1 MKRSLRGALVL
12 ALAPLVLSACAQC
25 KAKSED
31 RLSQAQAL
39 LASGRYGEAA
49 QLFEQLL
56 AEQLDRTTALGS
68 VEALR
73 QTGRYE
79 DAIAICRKA
88 MGAGL
93 GAPFDRMLGELL
105 AEVGDYR
112 EAERELRAAAAR
124 ERGPLGGARLALARL
139 LDELGKREEARGL
152 FRDIVTY
159 GERNN
164 RATASEIAVLAQ
176 AQRYLESFHSA
187 NQTLRRATTAA
198 PRDPELLCQRA
209 ELFLLKYD
217 EAYAVQLYARAL
229 EVNPNYP
236 PALLGLARARR
247 SSNSDQALELA
258 RRALAVNPRYVAAR
272 SFLASLLIEMEEYN
286 DALAE
291 LERALAVNPHSLEA
305 LALRAA
311 CFYLT
316 DNQAAYQAV
325 VKQALSLNPGYG
337 ALYQTVAEYLGQ
349 RSRYGEAAELLRRAI
364 ELDQELWSAYAS
376 LGVNLLRLG
385 QEAEGRRYLELA
397 FERDPFDV
405 RTKNMLDLLDSFKD
419 YRTIR
424 SRNFQIKLHE
434 REAEALGG
442 YLTELLEEAL
452 ARLARKYKFVPE
464 GPLYFEM
471 FPNHADF
478 AVRTFGL
485 PGIAASGACFGRVV
499 VMDSPAA
506 RDVGPFN
513 WGSTLWHELA
523 HVITL
528 QLSGYRIP
536 RWFSEGLSVYEEKL
550 ARPGWGDDLNLAF
563 LKAMAE
569 GRLLGIKQLNRGFVR
584 PTYPGQ
590 VPISYLQAWYI
601 CRYIVETY
609 GFDKILQM
617 LALYRQ
623 RLGTEEVLRAA
634 LGLGPDQ
641 FDKRFLGYLEKITER
656 ERAALDLGEP
666 KYADMSPEQL
676 SEILSRRPNDFFAN
690 LYLGAAYKNKSD
702 WEAAAKHLRMA
713 IEQFPDY
720 VAEPNPY
727 RLLVE
732 VELAR
737 GREAEAIEVLEKLVS
752 VDESDYRS
760 HRLLA
765 ELLEKNGGR
774 RQALEVL
781 KSAVYINPFDATLQ
795 SKLGRLLLQE
805 GDFRMAVV
813 AFRSALA
820 LEPVDKPRAHVDLAE
835 ALAAAGERGEA
846 KRHLLAAL
854 EIAPR
859 YARAQELLLKLVE

>member
-1 MKRSLRGALVL
+1 MKRSLRGTLVL
-12 ALAPLVLSACAQC
+12 SLAPLLLIACAQC

-31 RLSQAQAL
+31 KLSQAQAL
-39 LASGRYGEAA
+39 LASGKYGEAA
-49 QLFEQLL
+49 QLFERLL
-56 AEQLDRTTALGS
+56 AEKFGREAALGS

-79 DAIAICRKA
+79 DAVEICRKA
-88 MGAGL
+88 TGAGL
-93 GAPFDRMLGELL
+93 GAPFDRLLGELL

-139 LDELGKREEARGL
+139 LNEIGKREEARGL

-164 RATASEIAVLAQ
+164 QATASEMAVLAQ
-176 AQRYLESFHSA
+176 AYRYLESFHSA
-187 NQTLRRATTAA
+187 NETLRRATAAA

-217 EAYAVQLYARAL
+217 EAYAAQLYSRAL
-229 EVNPNYP
+229 EVHPNYP

-247 SSNSDQALELA
+247 SSNSAQALELA
-258 RRALAVNPRYVAAR
+258 RRALAINPRYEAAR
-272 SFLASLLIEMEEYN
+272 SFLASLLIEMEEYS

-291 LERALAVNPHSLEA
+291 LERVLAVNPRSLEA

-316 DNQAAYQAV
+316 DNHAAYQEA

-349 RSRYGEAAELLRRAI
+349 RSRYGEAAELLRRAL
-364 ELDQELWSAYAS
+364 ELDEELWSAYAS

-405 RTKNMLDLLDSFKD
+405 RTKNMLDLLDSFEN

-442 YLTELLEEAL
+442 HLTELLEEAL

-550 ARPGWGDDLNLAF
+550 ARRGWGDDLNLAF

-584 PTYPGQ
+584 PTYPEQ

-623 RLGTEEVLRAA
+623 KQGTEGVLRAA
-634 LGLGPDQ
+634 LGLDPDQ
-641 FDKRFLGYLEKITER
+641 FDQRFLGYLEKITER

-666 KYADMSPEQL
+666 KYASMRPEQL

-702 WEAAAKHLRMA
+702 WEAAAKHLRIA

-720 VAEPNPY
+720 IAEPNPY

-737 GREAEAIEVLEKLVS
+737 GREAEAIAVLEKLVS

-760 HRLLA
+760 HKLLA
-765 ELLEKNGGR
+765 ELLEKNGRR

-781 KSAVYINPFDATLQ
+781 KGAVYINPFDAALQ

-805 GDFRMAVV
+805 GNPRMALV

-820 LEPVDKPRAHVDLAE
+820 LEPVDKARAHVDLAE